1 MKRFMITVLVAGV
14 FTITTAGAQTLADG
28 NSNSTEESVEEFKKI
43 NATSLPETIKE
54 DVKNDFT
61 KAEVQ
66 EAYVQEAYVNDKMEY
81 KIILRL
87 EETEVPK
94 IVFANAKRG
103 LLNIE

>member
-1 MKRFMITVLVAGV
+1 MKRLMITVLVAGA

-43 NATSLPETIKE
+43 NANSLPEAIKE
-54 DVKNDFT
+54 DVRNDFT

-66 EAYVQEAYVNDKMEY
+66 EVYVNDKMEY
-81 KIILRL
+81 KLVLRL
-87 EETEVPK
+87 EETKVPK
-94 IVFANAKRG
+94 TVFANAKRG

>member
-1 MKRFMITVLVAGV
+1 MKRLMITVLVAGV

-28 NSNSTEESVEEFKKI
+28 NSNSIKERVEEFKEI
-43 NATSLPETIKE
+43 NATSLPETIKQ

-66 EAYVQEAYVNDKMEY
+66 EVYVNDKMEY

>member
-1 MKRFMITVLVAGV
+1 MKRFMIKVLVAGV

-43 NATSLPETIKE
+43 NATSLPETIKK

-61 KAEVQ
+61 KAE
-66 EAYVQEAYVNDKMEY
+66 VQEAYVNDKMEY

-94 IVFANAKRG
+94 IVFANAKR
-103 LLNIE
+103 

>member
-1 MKRFMITVLVAGV
+1 MFWLINRLLEKIRLIVIL
-14 FTITTAGAQTLADG
+14 
-28 NSNSTEESVEEFKKI
+28 NSIKESVEEFKEI
-43 NATSLPETIKE
+43 NATNLPETIKQ

-61 KAEVQ
+61 KAE
-66 EAYVQEAYVNDKMEY
+66 VQEAYVNDKMEY

>member
-1 MKRFMITVLVAGV
+1 MKRLMITVLVAGV

-61 KAEVQ
+61 KAQ
-66 EAYVQEAYVNDKMEY
+66 VQEAYVNDKMEY

>member
-1 MKRFMITVLVAGV
+1 MKKFMITVLVAGV

-28 NSNSTEESVEEFKKI
+28 NSNSTEESVEEFEKI

-61 KAEVQ
+61 KAQ
-66 EAYVQEAYVNDKMEY
+66 VQEAYVNDKMEY

-94 IVFANAKRG
+94 VVFANAKRG

>member
-66 EAYVQEAYVNDKMEY
+66 EAYVNDKMEY

>member
-1 MKRFMITVLVAGV
+1 MITVLVAGV

-66 EAYVQEAYVNDKMEY
+66 EAYVNDKMEY

>member
-1 MKRFMITVLVAGV
+1 MKRLMITVVVAGV

-43 NATSLPETIKE
+43 NATSLPETIKQ

-61 KAEVQ
+61 KAE
-66 EAYVQEAYVNDKMEY
+66 VQEAYVNDKMEY

>member
-43 NATSLPETIKE
+43 NATSLPETIKQ

-66 EAYVQEAYVNDKMEY
+66 EVYVNDKMEY

>member
-1 MKRFMITVLVAGV
+1 MKRLMIIVLVAGV

-66 EAYVQEAYVNDKMEY
+66 EAYVNDKMEY

>member
-1 MKRFMITVLVAGV
+1 MKRLMITVLVAGV

-54 DVKNDFT
+54 DVKNDFK
-61 KAEVQ
+61 KAE
-66 EAYVQEAYVNDKMEY
+66 VQEAYVNDKMEY

>member
-1 MKRFMITVLVAGV
+1 MKKFMITVLVAGV
-14 FTITTAGAQTLADG
+14 FTITAGAQSLADG

-61 KAEVQ
+61 KAQ
-66 EAYVQEAYVNDKMEY
+66 VQEAYVNDKMEY

>member
-1 MKRFMITVLVAGV
+1 MKRLMITVLVAGV
-14 FTITTAGAQTLADG
+14 FTITTAGAQTLAGG

-61 KAEVQ
+61 KAQ
-66 EAYVQEAYVNDKMEY
+66 VQEAYVNDKMEY